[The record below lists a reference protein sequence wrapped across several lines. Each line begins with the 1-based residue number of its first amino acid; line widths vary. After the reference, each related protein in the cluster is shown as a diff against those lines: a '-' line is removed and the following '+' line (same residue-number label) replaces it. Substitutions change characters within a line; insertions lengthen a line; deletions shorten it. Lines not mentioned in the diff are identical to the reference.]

1 MISFLK
7 KKIQILNGEHAQ
19 HEQSRVNAE
28 NEYLAMCCGSFNPRF
43 LAMIKRC
50 KDDYKRNRTDS
61 NRRYRF

>member
-43 LAMIKRC
+43 LAKIKRC
-50 KDDYKRNRTDS
+50 KAQDNRQ
-61 NRRYRF
+61 